1 MHEADAMNVIAV
13 RALEGSDAARM
24 LVSETDRSWASRAA
38 AEVVGADATP
48 EVFLAR
54 RAALTLERLGER
66 HAVLPRAL
74 RALRWRAWVGSVIVV
89 AAFVLGAFLDQIGGA
104 KRISILAP
112 PVLGVILW
120 NLVVYVI
127 FLGGTVAHLGAPAR
141 RGRLTA
147 AIQRWAS
154 GLAKPRGSGGL
165 REAIVALGNEWAQ
178 RSAALNRVR
187 AIRILHL
194 AAAMLAAG
202 ILAGLYLRGLV
213 LEYQASW
220 ESTFLSAAW
229 VQRIAALI
237 YWPGAAL
244 TGVPVPS
251 VQAIAAIHAP
261 GSENAARW
269 LHLIAATTGSVVI
282 VPRLLLALGAWCV
295 ERHRATH
302 FSLPLDEPYFQKL
315 LRGYRGGPA
324 RVRVLP
330 YSYQLAPDAQ
340 SGLEAIVAR
349 SFGGSASVLVA
360 PPLAYGATEAFPVDM
375 ACSTLMAVF
384 NATATPERETHG
396 AFLSRLATLRGRAE
410 AVLAIVDEGP
420 WRAHFTGDTPSLE
433 ERRAAWQTLAA
444 EAGARVVFT
453 VLAAPDL
460 AAVDAALDAAI
471 GDHDLP

>member
-1 MHEADAMNVIAV
+1 MSEA
-13 RALEGSDAARM
+13 
-24 LVSETDRSWASRAA
+24 DRSWASRAA

-54 RAALTLERLGER
+54 RAALSLERLGER
-66 HAVLPRAL
+66 HPALPRAL
-74 RALRWRAWVGSVIVV
+74 RALRWRAWVGSAIVV

-104 KRISILAP
+104 QRISILAP
-112 PVLGVILW
+112 PVIGVILW
-120 NLVVYVI
+120 NLAVYVI
-127 FLGGTVAHLGAPAR
+127 FLVGTVARFGTPAR

-178 RSAALNRVR
+178 RSAALNRAR

-220 ESTFLSAAW
+220 ESTFLSASW
-229 VQRIAALI
+229 VQRIAAMI

-251 VQAIAAIHAP
+251 VQEIAAIHAP

-282 VPRLLLALGAWCV
+282 VPRLLLALGAWFV

-302 FSLPLDEPYFQKL
+302 FGLPLDE
-315 LRGYRGGPA
+315 PA

-360 PPLAYGATEAFPVDM
+360 PPLAYGTTEAFPTD
-375 ACSTLMAVF
+375 AASGSTLMAVF

-420 WRAHFTGDTPSLE
+420 WRAHFAGDTRSLE
-433 ERRAAWQTLAA
+433 ERRGAWQALGA
-444 EAGARVVFT
+444 EAGVRIVFA

-471 GDHDLP
+471 GDHDPP